1 MRWNLNIINNKGDQG
16 NQAYRRPRISRISRI
31 ILSIIFILHIQAF
44 AAETISFNDAT
55 VFDAVQLLG
64 RRAGV
69 NVIFSGD
76 KTASTAKRVTLQV
89 QDGDPVAV
97 MEQILASN
105 GFNFEREGNLY
116 IVSALPQDINNSG
129 YTNTEEVMGLKYVS
143 PQKMAELI
151 NKMELGAAALCD
163 GPSNQLVI
171 KGKKGNLL
179 RAKEIINK
187 LDVPTPKI
195 FLQAEMIEVA
205 QSGLEKIGITFGN
218 EQSGF
223 VFTVAKDGGSIKKKE
238 DLNII
243 VGLMIASGEAELL
256 ARPSLTVLNG
266 EEAQINIGSKI
277 PFAVPATNSGA
288 TTLWS
293 VDYIDSGISLKILP
307 YVSKEKIITATIKPE
322 VSSISEWR
330 TTAAGDFPVIST
342 RNASTTLTVKDG
354 ETIAI
359 AGLISNQTSKNQSKV
374 PFFGDIP
381 LLGWFFRY
389 EGSQKAKSEVVFLM
403 TPRVIE

>member
-1 MRWNLNIINNKGDQG
+1 MIRLARLILL
-16 NQAYRRPRISRISRI
+16 I
-31 ILSIIFILHIQAF
+31 ILILQIEVF
-44 AAETISFNDAT
+44 AAEMISFSDAA

-76 KTASTAKRVTLQV
+76 KSVLAGKKVTLQV
-89 QDGDPVAV
+89 KDADPLKL
-97 MEQILASN
+97 MEEILRSN
-105 GFNFEREGNLY
+105 GFGFEREGDFY
-116 IVSALPQDINNSG
+116 IVSALPQDIGNSG
-129 YTNTEEVMGLKYVS
+129 YINTEEVMGLKYVS
-143 PQKMAELI
+143 PKKMADLVC
-151 NKMELGAAALCD
+151 KMDLGVTALCD
-163 GPSNQLVI
+163 GNSNQLVI
-171 KGKKGNLL
+171 KGKKNNLL
-179 RAKEIINK
+179 RAKELINK
-187 LDVPTPKI
+187 LDVPVPKI

-223 VFTVAKDGGSIKKKE
+223 VFSVAKEDGSIKKKE
-238 DLNII
+238 DLNVI
-243 VGLMIASGEAELL
+243 VSLMIASGEAELL

-277 PFAVPATNSGA
+277 PFAVPATNSGS

-330 TTAAGDFPVIST
+330 TTLAGEFPVIAT

-359 AGLISNQTSKNQSKV
+359 AGLISNQESKNHGKI

-381 LLGWFFRY
+381 LLGWFFHY
-389 EGSQKAKSEVVFLM
+389 ESDQRAKSEVVFLV
-403 TPRVIE
+403 TPKVID